1 MNLLFAVVKT
11 IVFERKRHAGKHKFC
26 IHEVDPVVGDI

>member
-1 MNLLFAVVKT
+1 VKT
-11 IVFERKRHAGKHKFC
+11 VIFERKRHAGKHEFC